1 MNNYYKNLN
10 VIYVE
15 VNTTTL
21 RYFELTLKNIFN
33 NVFSFSDSKKAI
45 DFYKNNHDGIDVIIC
60 DIQLEKG
67 FLGVDFLRIVREID
81 NKVPFILTTGV
92 LDSQELIESIRLKA
106 NDILIK
112 PIKADVLLASL
123 ESVCKNKYYEESF
136 IQSSQT
142 FDDIVS
148 VVNEV
153 ALINKTDINENI
165 TEVNKAF
172 CEVTGYSEDEL
183 IGKNLSL
190 IRKEDNSISQR
201 IIQTVKNGEIWE
213 GKVKNINKNKEDFYS
228 YITVIPIF
236 DKNKNEIKELTW
248 IRFLATEY
256 EKEQQ
261 SFRKKVT
268 ENLNKNRRINNEARV
283 RIDEL
288 QAQLFH
294 YKNLDAIYES
304 EKQRNMKFQNQY
316 KYIEEETN
324 KSSKKLDDIQ
334 KIAKEKL
341 RQLVVDQK
349 KIELRKNEVSKLL
362 NSVVEELNLKNKT
375 AEELLSELKEQTK
388 IIEELLLEIKIRE
401 REIGID

>member
-349 KIELRKNEVSKLL
+349 K
-362 NSVVEELNLKNKT
+362 
-375 AEELLSELKEQTK
+375 
-388 IIEELLLEIKIRE
+388 
-401 REIGID
+401 